1 MVQMHTIARFSIAWR
16 LFGTLCTYIAILS
29 IMLSFTGNANSI
41 LHCTSQTDQVY
52 PPYVVDLVRDSLLS
66 LLQHLF
72 NTLQPDSAQVLFT
85 TLSNAFPFPIT
96 YSDGNLLRDGL
107 QDFSRS
113 IDYKMRELQELKKRM
128 KVGVLPHLQCDPSLL
143 CLVQQNSRFL
153 SATES
158 IRSILLKAVS
168 AKYSIDSKHV
178 TFIQKLSMLQ
188 NHRNHPLLFQLELLY
203 FRVLKSISGYYG
215 HGSYNSILTGDH
227 KLQLDTPSGQKA
239 FLYLVD
245 NWQYCLNPSEVL
257 DVIASRLCTDLE
269 SNVHEDEVAQLISTV
284 SLADKD
290 AVKLMR
296 CSMESLFNILARSQ
310 NPEHLLN
317 FVDNMFDT
325 KSGAEELQYVGRA
338 LGQLYSRIKGRG
350 EEAISDDDHLVRL
363 KSKFMTILEII
374 ITRITEEDQHIS
386 HVFYGYHF
394 HGRRVLER
402 HVNVRE
408 WAPLVCAIGGDAIKK
423 FLIVLSDYHEVN
435 SFGKFSYSFCQD
447 LGILWREYSTSLPS
461 GSPSILSVPAFEKIT
476 THLLPEKEENA
487 RSTIKKYRNNAKRVK
502 EAMLLLASIYQP
514 LQLEKEF
521 NTFAFEMSTN
531 CSEDVKRMIVRRFV
545 NTPLSAIQ
553 IPTAMLNQLSLLD
566 EQGTACHQV
575 DKRKRDRPRE
585 PDDLGNAHIMQQLLY
600 YAGMREQ
607 YEANMSSSFWSGY
620 GGYYDDVDY
629 DVVDSDEYGSL

>member
-1 MVQMHTIARFSIAWR
+1 M
-16 LFGTLCTYIAILS
+16 
-29 IMLSFTGNANSI
+29 
-41 LHCTSQTDQVY
+41 
-52 PPYVVDLVRDSLLS
+52 VDLVRDSLLS

-72 NTLQPDSAQVLFT
+72 NALQPDSAQVLFT

-96 YSDGNLLRDGL
+96 YSDGNLLPDEL

-113 IDYKMRELQELKKRM
+113 IDYEMRELQELKKRM
-128 KVGVLPHLQCDPSLL
+128 KVGVLPNLQCDPSLL
-143 CLVQQNSRFL
+143 RLVQQNSIFL

-158 IRSILLKAVS
+158 IQSILLKAVS
-168 AKYSIDSKHV
+168 AKYSIDSKHE
-178 TFIQKLSMLQ
+178 TFLKKLSMLQ
-188 NHRNHPLLFQLELLY
+188 NHRNCSLLFQLELLY
-203 FRVLKSISGYYG
+203 LRVSKGISGYYSR
-215 HGSYNSILTGDH
+215 GSYSSILTSDY

-257 DVIASRLCTDLE
+257 DVIVSGLCTDFE
-269 SNVHEDEVAQLISTV
+269 SNGHEDEVAQLISTV

-290 AVKLMR
+290 AVKSMR
-296 CSMESLFNILARSQ
+296 CSIESLFNILARSQ

-317 FVDNMFDT
+317 FADMFDA
-325 KSGAEELQYVGRA
+325 KSVAEELQHVGRA
-338 LGQLYSRIKGRG
+338 LGRLYNRIKGRG
-350 EEAISDDDHLVRL
+350 EEAISDNDHLVRL
-363 KSKFMTILEII
+363 KTKFMTILEII
-374 ITRITEEDQHIS
+374 IPRITEENQHIL
-386 HVFYGYHF
+386 HVVYGHRF
-394 HGRRVLER
+394 HDRRVLER

-435 SFGKFSYSFCQD
+435 FFRKFPYSFCQD
-447 LGILWREYSTSLPS
+447 LGILWTEYSTSLPS

-521 NTFAFEMSTN
+521 NSFAFKMSSM
-531 CSEDVKRMIVRRFV
+531 CSEDVKRMVVRQFV
-545 NTPLSAIQ
+545 NTPLSAIE
-553 IPTAMLNQLSLLD
+553 IPTAMLIQLSLLD
-566 EQGTACHQV
+566 EQGTARHQV
-575 DKRKRDRPRE
+575 DKQKRDRPRE

-620 GGYYDDVDY
+620 RGYYDDMDYDDVDY
-629 DVVDSDEYGSL
+629 DGYSSF